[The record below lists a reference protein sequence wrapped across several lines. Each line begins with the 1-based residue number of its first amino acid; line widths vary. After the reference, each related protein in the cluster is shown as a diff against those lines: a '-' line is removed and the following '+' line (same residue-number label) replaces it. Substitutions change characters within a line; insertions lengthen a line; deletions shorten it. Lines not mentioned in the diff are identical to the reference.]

1 MEPKENKAQEEQK
14 DGMKDPETQPESQSI
29 EEKYKELSDKFTRL
43 YAEYDNFRR
52 RTAKEKIDWVKSA
65 GEEIILKV
73 LPVLDDIERAIAHNK
88 EITDPAILK
97 EGLELIGQKFKT
109 ILTSRGVE
117 PMESAGKPFDPELH
131 DAITSIAAPSED
143 MKGKVV
149 DEVEKGYTQNGKV
162 IRHAKVV
169 VGN

>member
-1 MEPKENKAQEEQK
+1 
-14 DGMKDPETQPESQSI
+14 
-29 EEKYKELSDKFTRL
+29 
-43 YAEYDNFRR
+43 
-52 RTAKEKIDWVKSA
+52 
-65 GEEIILKV
+65 
-73 LPVLDDIERAIAHNK
+73 
-88 EITDPAILK
+88 
-97 EGLELIGQKFKT
+97 
-109 ILTSRGVE
+109 
-117 PMESAGKPFDPELH
+117 MESAGKPFDPELH